1 MKLEIG
7 FRNQN
12 KKGEWFEVV
21 GYTEKSNYTVRFDNG
36 IERKSTTKKKILSG
50 DISSNKP
57 PENKLSVNV
66 GDRFGKL
73 TVIESDYPK
82 DPVMLCD
89 CGNICSAVRYSLLND
104 LKSSCGCSPMKHSSD
119 KYWQDFEA
127 WMKDW
132 NPDTHKLSVKKLPL
146 FSFKKGSTKFEK
158 IVGFTYVDA
167 EFYEYWKQFPFIKTG
182 NGYACLANNAYVYD
196 KIVGFN
202 RNLKYAY
209 KLHHLVK
216 GHTNFGE
223 YVVDHI
229 NGCKLDNRFKN
240 LRTATMQQNVQN
252 SRKLNTRETSSIY
265 KGVSFSKSRVGI
277 NKKRKDRPW
286 KAEIRLSE
294 GGSKVKFCHTEI
306 EAAEWYNKFALEFYG
321 EFAKLNVI
329 KAP

>member
-7 FRNQN
+7 FRNRN

-21 GYTEKSNYTVRFDNG
+21 GYTENFDYVVRFDNG
-36 IERKSTTKKKILSG
+36 VQRKNTPKKKILNGTVSAR
-50 DISSNKP
+50 KT
-57 PENKLSVNV
+57 PEPLNVNI
-66 GDRFGKL
+66 GEKFGKL
-73 TVIESDYPK
+73 TVVGLD
-82 DPVMLCD
+82 DPVNPTLTCD
-89 CGNICSAVRYSLLND
+89 CGNSYSTPRYCLLNN
-104 LKSSCGCSPMKHSSD
+104 LKTSCGCSPMKPATD
-119 KYWQDFEA
+119 TYWGDFNR

-132 NPDTHKLSVKKLPL
+132 NPNTHKLSVKKLPL

-167 EFYEYWKQFPFIKTG
+167 EFYEYWKQFPFVKVG
-182 NGYACLANNAYVYD
+182 AGYACLANNAYVYD
-196 KIVGFN
+196 KIIGFG
-202 RNLKYAY
+202 RNLKYTY

-240 LRTATMQQNVQN
+240 LRTATKLEN
-252 SRKLNTRETSSIY
+252 SRNQNKLKTKETSSIY
-265 KGVSFSKSRVGI
+265 KGVCFDKTRVGV
-277 NKKRKDRPW
+277 NKKRKDKPW
-286 KAEIRLSE
+286 KAIIRV
-294 GGSKVKFCHTEI
+294 GDRSKTKSCHTEI